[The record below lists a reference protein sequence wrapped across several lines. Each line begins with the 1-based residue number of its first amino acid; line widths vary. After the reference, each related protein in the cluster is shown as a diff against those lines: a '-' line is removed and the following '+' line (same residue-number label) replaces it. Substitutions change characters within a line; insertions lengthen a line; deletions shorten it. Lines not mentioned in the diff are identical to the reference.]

1 MEVLAVVIIVI
12 SLLWLVVSLLFLR
25 LTWTTLLAH
34 RRAMDA
40 LHQHLARQAAA
51 RAPSGPGGQF

>member
-1 MEVLAVVIIVI
+1 MEVLAVVLIVI

-25 LTWTTLLAH
+25 LTWTTLQAH
-34 RRAMDA
+34 RRAMHA
-40 LHQHLARQAAA
+40 LHQHLARQAVP